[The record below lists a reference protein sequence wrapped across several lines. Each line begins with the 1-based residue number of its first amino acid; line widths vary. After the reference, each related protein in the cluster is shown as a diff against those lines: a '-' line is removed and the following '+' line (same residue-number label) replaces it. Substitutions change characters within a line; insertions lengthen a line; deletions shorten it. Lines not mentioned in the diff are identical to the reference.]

1 MRFWIVKGKPSR
13 NDLDEMLRPGRTEAW
28 VTRKPPIRWAVGDG
42 VFFWKSAPALHV
54 AGLGRIERLRGND
67 RSGETW
73 FDVRYLTGPLE
84 KRLSLDVLR
93 ADEIIGSASFLK
105 AGAAGTVFPLT
116 TAQAERLLTRI
127 RGVNPALRD
136 FSWQGGASA
145 PNPTRA
151 LSVRQPWA
159 ELILRGQKTIEVRSR
174 LTNIRDRVHIYASL
188 GDVDAASKAHVERE
202 YGVDIAT
209 LPRGVLV
216 GTVAIV
222 DCRRLTVQD
231 SHAAAF
237 PVSES
242 GQDYAWLLASPE
254 RAMELVKPEKHP
266 QPVFFNPF

>member
-13 NDLDEMLRPGRTEAW
+13 NDLDAMLRPGRREGW
-28 VTRKPPIRWAVGDG
+28 VTRKPPASWAVGDG

-54 AGLGRIERLRGND
+54 AGLGRIERLRGTN

-73 FDVRYLTGPLE
+73 FELRYLTGPLE
-84 KRLSLDVLR
+84 ERLSLDVLR
-93 ADEIIGSASFLK
+93 ADEIVGSASFLK
-105 AGAAGTVFPLT
+105 AGVAGTVFPLT
-116 TAQAERLLTRI
+116 AAQAERLLARI
-127 RGVNPALRD
+127 RGVNPALHD
-136 FSWQGGASA
+136 FSWQGGTSA
-145 PNPTRA
+145 PDPTRA

-188 GDVDAASKAHVERE
+188 GEADAASKAHVERE
-202 YGVDIAT
+202 YGLEIAT

-222 DCRRLTVQD
+222 GCRPLTVQD
-231 SHAAAF
+231 SRAAAF
-237 PVSES
+237 PVPE
-242 GQDYAWLLASPE
+242 GGRDYAWLLEAPE
-254 RAMELVKPEKHP
+254 RAVELVRPEKHP